1 MWNTVDA
8 CPGTTVGADTRG
20 GVSGDGSERAT
31 AAGATWGGRAERA
44 PPRPLPDLPD
54 ALADEPEAWEA
65 RAGLAPRWPA
75 NERRFLRRCREEFA
89 EAFAK
94 APPWPDVYGD
104 RRLLRILRMDPAR
117 DEDLAVSKVAA
128 YLAWR
133 DETGAYAWRARV
145 PEVGHAPR
153 DWPHGERKPIHFA
166 PLRWQL
172 PFHLLDG
179 ILYPMSRKC
188 TAAWHEGPEAQQ
200 LLGQI
205 TEAVDEGAR
214 DFSVQRAPHFVLLQ
228 RPFYDARLRPLLTHW
243 ALLWLRRN
251 RVQHG
256 SDEQIAAYIG
266 RDPDADGS
274 GTVLAD
280 GSLGGKPEMS
290 RDEPRLSRD

>member
-1 MWNTVDA
+1 MLLH
-8 CPGTTVGADTRG
+8 PLR
-20 GVSGDGSERAT
+20 SE
-31 AAGATWGGRAERA
+31 
-44 PPRPLPDLPD
+44 L
-54 ALADEPEAWEA
+54 
-65 RAGLAPRWPA
+65 
-75 NERRFLRRCREEFA
+75 N
-89 EAFAK
+89 
-94 APPWPDVYGD
+94 
-104 RRLLRILRMDPAR
+104 
-117 DEDLAVSKVAA
+117 
-128 YLAWR
+128 
-133 DETGAYAWRARV
+133 
-145 PEVGHAPR
+145 
-153 DWPHGERKPIHFA
+153 WPHGERKPIHFA

>member
-1 MWNTVDA
+1 MS
-8 CPGTTVGADTRG
+8 RG
-20 GVSGDGSERAT
+20 LAESRRK
-31 AAGATWGGRAERA
+31 RAEELRNET
-44 PPRPLPDLPD
+44 RT
-54 ALADEPEAWEA
+54 LADVLSIF
-65 RAGLAPRWPA
+65 RKSVGLLDEVDVLLHP
-75 NERRFLRRCREEFA
+75 LRSE
-89 EAFAK
+89 
-94 APPWPDVYGD
+94 
-104 RRLLRILRMDPAR
+104 LN
-117 DEDLAVSKVAA
+117 
-128 YLAWR
+128 
-133 DETGAYAWRARV
+133 
-145 PEVGHAPR
+145 
-153 DWPHGERKPIHFA
+153 WPHGERKPIHFA

-214 DFSVQRAPHFVLLQ
+214 DFSVQRTPHFVLLQ

-290 RDEPRLSRD
+290 RDEPRLSQD